1 LNYDELTTPGQGNKR
16 IPVPEHA
23 EEPEKGALESV
34 LDPMINQDCLTDMK
48 KTVEH
53 CSIMFVEHEKS

>member
-16 IPVPEHA
+16 IPVPEHV
-23 EEPEKGALESV
+23 EPNLKKGLLESV

-48 KTVEH
+48 KPWN
-53 CSIMFVEHEKS
+53 IDQ